1 MVVSD
6 SQQTELV
13 LHLTRVSPVCEVQS
27 GFFLFVLFVFKK
39 DYIDLLSINSHMCPL
54 QEEGVDV
61 MNRETAHE
69 R

>member
-1 MVVSD
+1 MT
-6 SQQTELV
+6 Q
-13 LHLTRVSPVCEVQS
+13 
-27 GFFLFVLFVFKK
+27 FKK
-39 DYIDLLSINSHMCPL
+39 KTKKKTVLL

>member
-1 MVVSD
+1 MSFESLIPHYLLKSEVGVN
-6 SQQTELV
+6 QTSKDDAV
-13 LHLTRVSPVCEVQS
+13 KQNKKP
-27 GFFLFVLFVFKK
+27 VLF
-39 DYIDLLSINSHMCPL
+39 

>member
-1 MVVSD
+1 MKSNYAIQESEDDFVKIRLSC
-6 SQQTELV
+6 V
-13 LHLTRVSPVCEVQS
+13 L
-27 GFFLFVLFVFKK
+27 
-39 DYIDLLSINSHMCPL
+39 L

>member
-1 MVVSD
+1 MSFSLMGVSQAALICND
-6 SQQTELV
+6 DTV
-13 LHLTRVSPVCEVQS
+13 
-27 GFFLFVLFVFKK
+27 KK
-39 DYIDLLSINSHMCPL
+39 LLL

>member
-1 MVVSD
+1 MSKFKVGVNRAAFISMV
-6 SQQTELV
+6 L
-13 LHLTRVSPVCEVQS
+13 
-27 GFFLFVLFVFKK
+27 KK
-39 DYIDLLSINSHMCPL
+39 PQLLL

>member
-13 LHLTRVSPVCEVQS
+13 PHLTRVSPVCEVQS
-27 GFFLFVLFVFKK
+27 VFFLFYVFFKK
-39 DYIDLLSINSHMCPL
+39 DYIDLSINPHMCPL

>member
-1 MVVSD
+1 MGHNNVCLKNLCNSD
-6 SQQTELV
+6 FIISNV
-13 LHLTRVSPVCEVQS
+13 CVCVRV
-27 GFFLFVLFVFKK
+27 
-39 DYIDLLSINSHMCPL
+39 